1 MTLATPKL
9 ELISFKLC
17 PFVQRAVIV
26 LKEKGIDFDLTYIDV
41 YNPPE
46 WFKAISPFGK
56 VPLLKVDDAV
66 LFESAVIMEY
76 LDEAYAPQLHPD
88 NLIDKAQQRGWME
101 FSSDLLGNTYQM
113 LIAKTESDFDS
124 LYQSMQSKLIRL
136 ENTLTASP
144 YYSGET
150 FRLIDAAFAPY
161 FMRISFVAHCKP
173 LGDLFNDTP
182 KVAAWRDAL
191 LARES
196 VQTSVVA
203 ELGDLYRTNF
213 VMKNDGFI
221 CQFL

>member
-1 MTLATPKL
+1 MTQPKL

-56 VPLLKVDDAV
+56 VPLLKIDDAV

-76 LDEAYAPQLHPD
+76 LDEAFSPKLHPD

-101 FSSDLLGNTYQM
+101 FASDLLANTYQL
-113 LIAKTESDFDS
+113 LIAKTEETFTEQ
-124 LYQSMQSKLIRL
+124 YNAMQGKLARL
-136 ENTLTASP
+136 ETVLDGTP
-144 YYSGET
+144 YFSGAE
-150 FRLIDAAFAPY
+150 FRLIDAAFAPF
-161 FMRISFVAHCKP
+161 FMRIDFVSHCRP
-173 LGDLFNDTP
+173 LQAIYHNTP
-182 KVAAWRDAL
+182 KVASWRDQL

-196 VQTSVVA
+196 VQASVVP
-203 ELGDLYRTNF
+203 ELGDLYRNNF
-213 VMKNDGFI
+213 VRKNEGHI

>member
-1 MTLATPKL
+1 MNHPKL

-76 LDEAYAPQLHPD
+76 LDEAFAPKLHPD

-101 FSSDLLGNTYQM
+101 FSSDLLANTYQ
-113 LIAKTESDFDS
+113 LLVAKTEETFIEH
-124 LYQSMQSKLIRL
+124 YTSMQGKLERL
-136 ENTLTASP
+136 EAVVSATP
-144 YYSGET
+144 YFSGT
-150 FRLIDAAFAPY
+150 DFRLIDAAFAPF
-161 FMRISFVAHCKP
+161 FMRINFVSHCQP
-173 LGDLFNDTP
+173 LQNLYANTP
-182 KVAAWRDAL
+182 KVAAWRDEL

-196 VQTSVVA
+196 VQASVVSD
-203 ELGDLYRTNF
+203 LGDLYRNNF
-213 VMKNDGFI
+213 VRKNEGHI